1 MNPIKKV
8 ILGLEN
14 TSTITLPI
22 ERVSLLEL
30 NGIDVLTNPMPDFKR
45 KRPELKIKFTVEV
58 KDFGYYSKI
67 SEEQDRWFIYESDRY
82 NLVDITIVYADDSEK
97 IVKLPWSDDDY
108 WFQNKFETLTRL
120 PDGQVQI
127 DVRKQ

>member
-1 MNPIKKV
+1 MNSIKKV

-30 NGIDVLTNPMPDFKR
+30 NGIDVLTNPLPEFKR

-58 KDFGYYSKI
+58 EDFGYYSKI

-108 WFQNKFETLTRL
+108 WFHNKFETLTRL

>member
-1 MNPIKKV
+1 MNSIKKV

-30 NGIDVLTNPMPDFKR
+30 NGIDVLTNPLPDFKR

-58 KDFGYYSKI
+58 NDFGYYSKI
-67 SEEQDRWFIYESDRY
+67 SEEQDRWFVLESDRY
-82 NLVDITIVYADDSEK
+82 NLVDITVVYNDSEK
-97 IVKLPWSDDDY
+97 LVKLPWKDDDY
-108 WFQNKFETLTRL
+108 WFNNKCETLTRL
-120 PDGQVQI
+120 PDGQTQI
-127 DVRKQ
+127 EICK

>member
-1 MNPIKKV
+1 MNSIKKV

-22 ERVSLLEL
+22 ERVSSLEL
-30 NGIDVLTNPMPDFKR
+30 NGIDALTTPPPDFKR

-58 KDFGYYSKI
+58 EDFGYYSKT
-67 SEEQDRWFIYESDRY
+67 SEEQDRWFIFESDRY
-82 NLVDITIVYADDSEK
+82 NLVDITVIYADDSEK
-97 IVKLPWSDDDY
+97 IVKLPWEDGDF
-108 WFQNKFETLTRL
+108 WFNNKFETLTRL

-127 DVRKQ
+127 EIRKK

>member
-1 MNPIKKV
+1 MNSIKKV

-22 ERVSLLEL
+22 ERVFLLEL
-30 NGIDVLTNPMPDFKR
+30 NGIDALASPIPDLKR

-58 KDFGYYSKI
+58 EDFGYYSKI
-67 SEEQDRWFIYESDRY
+67 SEEQDRWFIFESDRY

-97 IVKLPWSDDDY
+97 IVKLPWEDGDY
-108 WFQNKFETLTRL
+108 WFNNKFETLTRL

-127 DVRKQ
+127 EIRKK

>member
-1 MNPIKKV
+1 MNSIKKV

-30 NGIDVLTNPMPDFKR
+30 NGIDVLTNPLPDFKR

-67 SEEQDRWFIYESDRY
+67 SEEQDRWFVLESDRY
-82 NLVDITIVYADDSEK
+82 NLVDITIVYNDSEK
-97 IVKLPWSDDDY
+97 LVKLPWKDDDY
-108 WFQNKFETLTRL
+108 WFNNKFETLTRL
-120 PDGQVQI
+120 PDGQTQI
-127 DVRKQ
+127 EICK

>member
-1 MNPIKKV
+1 MNSIKKV

-30 NGIDVLTNPMPDFKR
+30 NGIDVLTNPLPDFKR

>member
-8 ILGLEN
+8 VLGLEN

-22 ERVSLLEL
+22 ERVFLLEL
-30 NGIDVLTNPMPDFKR
+30 NGADVLTTPLPDFKR
-45 KRPELKIKFTVEV
+45 KRPELKIRFSIQVE
-58 KDFGYYSKI
+58 DFGYYSKI
-67 SEEQDRWFIYESDRY
+67 SEEQDRWFIFESDRY

-97 IVKLPWSDDDY
+97 IVKLPWEDGDY
-108 WFQNKFETLTRL
+108 WFNNKFETLTRL

-127 DVRKQ
+127 KISKK

>member
-8 ILGLEN
+8 VLGLEN

-22 ERVSLLEL
+22 ERVFLLEL
-30 NGIDVLTNPMPDFKR
+30 NGADVLTTPLPDFKR
-45 KRPELKIKFTVEV
+45 KRPELKIRFSIQVE
-58 KDFGYYSKI
+58 DFGYYSKI
-67 SEEQDRWFIYESDRY
+67 SEEQDRWFIFESDRY

-97 IVKLPWSDDDY
+97 IVKLPWEDGDY
-108 WFQNKFETLTRL
+108 WFNNKFETLTRL

-127 DVRKQ
+127 EIGKK

>member
-1 MNPIKKV
+1 MNSIKRV

-30 NGIDVLTNPMPDFKR
+30 NGIDVLTNPLPDFKR

-58 KDFGYYSKI
+58 NDFGYYSKI
-67 SEEQDRWFIYESDRY
+67 SEEQDRWFVLESDRY
-82 NLVDITIVYADDSEK
+82 NLVDITVVYNDSEK
-97 IVKLPWSDDDY
+97 LVKLPWKDDDY
-108 WFQNKFETLTRL
+108 WFNNKFETLTRL
-120 PDGQVQI
+120 PDGQTQI
-127 DVRKQ
+127 EICK

>member
-1 MNPIKKV
+1 MNSIKKV

-30 NGIDVLTNPMPDFKR
+30 NGIDVLTNPLPDFKR

-58 KDFGYYSKI
+58 EDFGYYSEI
-67 SEEQDRWFIYESDRY
+67 SAYTY
-82 NLVDITIVYADDSEK
+82 K
-97 IVKLPWSDDDY
+97 
-108 WFQNKFETLTRL
+108 
-120 PDGQVQI
+120 
-127 DVRKQ
+127 

>member
-14 TSTITLPI
+14 TSTITIPI
-22 ERVSLLEL
+22 ERVSSLEL
-30 NGIDVLTNPMPDFKR
+30 NGIDVLTTPPPDFKR

-58 KDFGYYSKI
+58 EDYGYYSKDTD
-67 SEEQDRWFIYESDRY
+67 EDDRKYIFEIDRY
-82 NLVDITIVYADDSEK
+82 NLVDITIVYSDLEK
-97 IVKLPWSDDDY
+97 TVKLPWEDDDY
-108 WFQNKFETLTRL
+108 WFHNKLENLTRL

-127 DVRKQ
+127 EICKN

>member
-1 MNPIKKV
+1 MNLIKKV

-30 NGIDVLTNPMPDFKR
+30 NGIDVLTNPLPDFKR

-58 KDFGYYSKI
+58 EDFGYYSKT
-67 SEEQDRWFIYESDRY
+67 SEEQDRWFIFESDRY
-82 NLVDITIVYADDSEK
+82 NLVDITVIYADDSEK
-97 IVKLPWSDDDY
+97 IVKLPWEDGDF
-108 WFQNKFETLTRL
+108 WFNNKFETLTRL

-127 DVRKQ
+127 EIRKK